1 MTRKLITG
9 IFYVAVIGFL
19 VAFALTLDFE
29 TLLSFEVNWLPIVFA
44 TALAVFARFVFAFI
58 WRLLLS
64 SMGAELTPK
73 QSRELLG
80 VYGKAWLGRYL
91 PGSATWVIGKIY
103 FASNLGVSK
112 TKLAVSS
119 VMEAMLQLV
128 IVIAL
133 ASALLVFD
141 PRIAELGQ
149 GYELL
154 LILVAVLGLLSVY
167 PKVFNRVTAWV
178 YKLIRKST
186 ISESDLLSNK
196 AVLNATGL
204 FTLTSILNAV
214 SLLMVA
220 LAFDASLIENSFLI
234 LGIASLASAVSILVV
249 IAPAGIGV
257 REGIQIIGLSLITSP
272 EMALAITVMMRVM
285 SIIWDLVFYFVTRLM
300 SK

>member
-1 MTRKLITG
+1 MTRKIITG
-9 IFYVAVIGFL
+9 IFYLAVIGFL
-19 VAFALTLDFE
+19 VGFALGLDFE
-29 TLLSFEVNWLPIVFA
+29 TLTSFQINWLPILFA
-44 TALAVFARFVFAFI
+44 TALAVFARFIFAFI
-58 WRLLLS
+58 WRGLLS
-64 SMGAELTPK
+64 SMGAELSPG

-91 PGSATWVIGKIY
+91 PGSATWVIGKVY
-103 FASNLGVSK
+103 FASNLGISK

-133 ASALLVFD
+133 AAALLVFD
-141 PRIAELGQ
+141 PRIAQLGQ

-154 LILVAVLGLLSVY
+154 LILVAVGGLALVY
-167 PKVFNRVTAWV
+167 PKLFNRLIGWV
-178 YKLIRKST
+178 YKKIRKT
-186 ISESDLLSNK
+186 PIDNTDLLSNK
-196 AVLNATGL
+196 AVINASSL
-204 FTLTSILNAV
+204 FFLTSIFNAV

-234 LGIASLASAVSILVV
+234 LGVASLASAVSILVV

-257 REGIQIIGLSLITSP
+257 REGVQIIGLSLITSP
-272 EMALAITVMMRVM
+272 EMALAITIMMRVM
-285 SIIWDLVFYFVTRLM
+285 SIIWDLVFFFVTRLM

>member
-1 MTRKLITG
+1 MTRQIITG
-9 IFYVAVIGFL
+9 IFYISVIGFL
-19 VAFALTLDFE
+19 AVFALSLDFQ
-29 TLLSFEVNWLPIVFA
+29 TLMSFEINWLPIVFA
-44 TALAVFARFVFAFI
+44 TALAIFARFVFAFI

-64 SMGAELTPK
+64 SMGAELSPK

-119 VMEAMLQLV
+119 IMEAMLQLV

-133 ASALLVFD
+133 AAGLLVFD
-141 PRIAELGQ
+141 PQIAELGQ

-154 LILVAVLGLLSVY
+154 LILVALLGLLSVY
-167 PKVFNRVTAWV
+167 PKVFNRLIGWV
-178 YKLIRKST
+178 YQLLRKTT
-186 ISESDLLSNK
+186 ISNSDLLSNR
-196 AVLNATGL
+196 AVINASGL
-204 FTLTSILNAV
+204 FALTSVLNAV

-220 LAFDASLIENSFLI
+220 LAFDASLFENSFLI
-234 LGIASLASAVSILVV
+234 LGVASLASAVSILVV

-257 REGIQIIGLSLITSP
+257 REGIQILGLGLVTGP
-272 EMALAITVMMRVM
+272 EMALAITVMMRLF